1 MRVNGHHGHSAS
13 GNREGQCREG
23 NDLLHGWLPVR
34 QGCRGDG
41 VPHSVPN
48 VAKLAW
54 DPSRAPLPVRLLKV
68 YVGIDR
74 RAGSAIAACRMLA
87 VIYVLRVCV
96 VATICLWLLG
106 GNLDFSTEP
115 PFQNVAKCF
124 LHRVP
129 YSNMKSVSRR

>member
-1 MRVNGHHGHSAS
+1 
-13 GNREGQCREG
+13 
-23 NDLLHGWLPVR
+23 
-34 QGCRGDG
+34 

-96 VATICLWLLG
+96 VATILFVAVG
-106 GNLDFSTEP
+106 G
-115 PFQNVAKCF
+115 
-124 LHRVP
+124 
-129 YSNMKSVSRR
+129 KS